1 MSDKVVNH
9 GHLTRLQLKEQDHK
23 SDMKVN
29 MSSLLVLVVMI
40 AIASCASFEAPVLE
54 KAQSPGYQKVRLMDD
69 RSLRAGFIE
78 R

>member
-1 MSDKVVNH
+1 M
-9 GHLTRLQLKEQDHK
+9 E
-23 SDMKVN
+23 VN

-54 KAQSPGYQKVRLMDD
+54 KAQSPGYQKVRLIDD
-69 RSLRAGFIE
+69 RLMKAGFFE

>member
-9 GHLTRLQLKEQDHK
+9 GLLTRPYLKEQDHK
-23 SDMKVN
+23 SDMEVN

-54 KAQSPGYQKVRLMDD
+54 KAQSPGYQKVRLIDD
-69 RSLRAGFIE
+69 RSMKAGFFE